1 MVKRFQSYVD
11 PEEPEVPVG
20 EEEGVALPLGD
31 TTLTCNLGVP
41 IIVVCC
47 KVSGFLKSEIPLLG
61 RFESTC
67 LRWSQKDLILLIKFC
82 GQHCKC

>member
-1 MVKRFQSYVD
+1 MMTFSISVVKRFQGYVD

-20 EEEGVALPLGD
+20 EEEGVALPLGE

-47 KVSGFLKSEIPLLG
+47 KVSVQSYFA
-61 RFESTC
+61 
-67 LRWSQKDLILLIKFC
+67 
-82 GQHCKC
+82 